1 MTSHTKQ
8 AALNPVMRGVE
19 TGTKLKQMMDMLS
32 NSGIG
37 LVARGALGGL
47 AGALFEEDP
56 EKRYMAAAGGA
67 LMGVAAPHAVRG
79 LVQMVKEPNSHDI
92 MGVGLGATTGA
103 LTQEDSRR
111 LGGAAFGTTMGLALK
126 GLMKR
131 GSDEAYYE
139 KQAGWEQAVHRF
151 AGAKPFQVIGKGI
164 QHAEKAIGA
173 GGDLGTV
180 ARVGVGA
187 GLGYATADKDSDT
200 SSKMIRTGLGGLG
213 GLIAPSIVGDVGRVG
228 KNVTSLVAN
237 PVKHL
242 REGWRGHSPTG
253 MLRAGKTPTEVQ
265 SRMQAATKGGY
276 EHSLAAQ
283 QKPGFLSRLWHGG
296 EEQAIKA
303 RTARVKSKYQHLVDQ
318 QGNVRNAGQWRP
330 DEGRNV
336 VQGVGDELS
345 RRGWTGSG
353 TGDYLGGATKYLP
366 VGPKG
371 IATLLGASAVP
382 AVYDAARGEG
392 TWSDAAGNI
401 GSALM
406 YAGAPVTAGMGMAGS
421 MGLAHLGGLAAAP
434 VGAVENMV
442 RGRPVGDMSAVKFK
456 HTNMQNLAQAANAS
470 YQANLGVDHGL
481 GR

>member
-1 MTSHTKQ
+1 MVRNTKV
-8 AALNPVMRGVE
+8 ASLNPVARGASSGVQ
-19 TGTKLKQMMDMLS
+19 LKQMMDMFS

-47 AGALFEEDP
+47 AGALIEKDP
-56 EKRYMAAAGGA
+56 DKRYMAAAGGA
-67 LMGVAAPHAVRG
+67 LMGAAAPHAVRG
-79 LVQMVKEPNSHDI
+79 LVQMVQEPNTHDL
-92 MGVGLGATTGA
+92 MGVGLGTTVGA

-111 LGGAAFGTTMGLALK
+111 PGGAAFGATMALALK

-164 QHAEKAIGA
+164 QHAEKALGA

-200 SSKMIRTGLGGLG
+200 GSKMIRTGLGGLG
-213 GLIAPSIVGDVGRVG
+213 GLMAPTIVGDVGRVG

-265 SRMQAATKGGY
+265 SRMRGATQHGHASVMEEAG
-276 EHSLAAQ
+276 
-283 QKPGFLSRLWHGG
+283 KPGFLSRMWHGG
-296 EEQAIKA
+296 EQQAIKA
-303 RTARVKSKYQHLVDQ
+303 RKAKVDAKYKHLVDS
-318 QGNVRNAGQWRP
+318 QGNVRNVGQWRP
-330 DEGRNV
+330 DEGKNV

-353 TGDYLGGATKYLP
+353 TGSYLGGSTKYLP

-401 GSALM
+401 GSTLM

-421 MGLAHLGGLAAAP
+421 IGLAHLGGLAAAP
-434 VGAVENMV
+434 VGAVENIV
-442 RGRPVGDMSAVKFK
+442 RGRPAMDMSAVQLK
-456 HTNMQNLAQAANAS
+456 HMKMQNLAQAANSS
-470 YQANLGVDHGL
+470 YQANLGWDHGIV
-481 GR
+481 G